1 MELLLELIVEF
12 VAEGLFWGIDEGLE
26 SKKVPMP
33 LRILL
38 ALILVAFVLG
48 IGAFIIFAGMS
59 TDSVALRILLG
70 VVFVVFFGGLTWK
83 LCKVFR
89 KRRQ

>member
-1 MELLLELIVEF
+1 MELLIELIIEF

-26 SKKVPMP
+26 AKKVPMP

-38 ALILVAFVLG
+38 ALILIVFVLG
-48 IGAFIIFAGMS
+48 IGGFIVFAGMS
-59 TDSVALRILLG
+59 TNNVIVRVLLG
-70 VVFVVFFGGLTWK
+70 IIFVVLFGGLTWK
-83 LCKVFR
+83 ICKVFR

>member
-1 MELLLELIVEF
+1 MELLIELIIEF
-12 VAEGLFWGIDEGLE
+12 LAEGLFWGIEEGME

-38 ALILVAFVLG
+38 ALILVVFVMG
-48 IGAFIIFAGMS
+48 IGAFIIFAGIA
-59 TDSVALRILLG
+59 TDNVIVRVLLG
-70 VVFVVFFGGLTWK
+70 VVFVVLYGGLAWK
-83 LCKVFR
+83 LYKVFK

>member
-1 MELLLELIVEF
+1 MELLIELIVEF

-26 SKKVPMP
+26 SKRVPMP

-38 ALILVAFVLG
+38 ALILIVFVLG
-48 IGAFIIFAGMS
+48 IGAFIIFVGMS
-59 TDSVALRILLG
+59 TDSIALKILLG
-70 VVFVVFFGGLTWK
+70 TIFVVLFGGLIWK
-83 LCKVFR
+83 LYKVLK

>member
-1 MELLLELIVEF
+1 MELLLELIVDF
-12 VAEGLFWGIDEGLE
+12 VVEGLFWGIDEGLE

-38 ALILVAFVLG
+38 ALIVVVFVLG

-59 TDSVALRILLG
+59 TESVVLRILLG
-70 VVFVVFFGGLTWK
+70 VIFVAFFGGLAWK
-83 LCKVFR
+83 TYKVLK
-89 KRRQ
+89 KRR

>member
-12 VAEGLFWGIDEGLE
+12 VVEGLFMEIDEGLE

-33 LRILL
+33 LRVLL
-38 ALILVAFVLG
+38 ALVLVFFVLG
-48 IGAFIIFAGMS
+48 IGAFIIFAGMI

-70 VVFVVFFGGLTWK
+70 IIFVVLFGGLTWK
-83 LCKVFR
+83 LCKVFKKR
-89 KRRQ
+89 KQ

>member
-1 MELLLELIVEF
+1 MELLIELIVEF

-26 SKKVPMP
+26 SKRVPMP

-38 ALILVAFVLG
+38 ALILIVFVLG
-48 IGAFIIFAGMS
+48 IGAFIIFVGMS
-59 TDSVALRILLG
+59 TDSIALKILLG
-70 VVFVVFFGGLTWK
+70 TIFVVLFGGLIWK
-83 LCKVFR
+83 LYKVFK

>member
-1 MELLLELIVEF
+1 MELLIELIVEF

-26 SKKVPMP
+26 SKRVPMP

-38 ALILVAFVLG
+38 ALILIVFVLG

-59 TDSVALRILLG
+59 TDSIALKILLG
-70 VVFVVFFGGLTWK
+70 TIFVVLFGGLIWK
-83 LCKVFR
+83 LYKVFK

>member
-1 MELLLELIVEF
+1 MELLIELIIEF
-12 VAEGLFWGIDEGLE
+12 LAEGLFWGIEEGME

-38 ALILVAFVLG
+38 ALILVVFVMG

-59 TDSVALRILLG
+59 TDSVVFRILLG
-70 VVFVVFFGGLTWK
+70 IIFVVLFGGLIWK
-83 LCKVFR
+83 ICKVFR